1 MLCVHF
7 RISLIFSICSVF
19 FAQKF
24 IRPYFLRKRE
34 KLRDSACRVGKRVKK
49 NAKNCDNKH
58 LQATKVYI
66 MIQKWTKVLKYS
78 KTDRIIVVFS
88 ICIVNTSIYTL
99 RWEKQVNWN
108 GVKKCWFNLVFNSA
122 IDFCLDPCF
131 MTFDCRYRFDVY
143 IFCRYF
149 VHISFKFF
157 HFIVVD
163 LIPRVHKKPIYK
175 LVDNGNSC
183 QNAESSQ
190 KRWTVV

>member
-7 RISLIFSICSVF
+7 RISLIFSICSAIHF
-19 FAQKF
+19 TQKF

-58 LQATKVYI
+58 SQATKVYI

-108 GVKKCWFNLVFNSA
+108 GVKICWFNLAFFGLIWLFCNSA
-122 IDFCLDPCF
+122 IDNQFSVWNHVLWRLIVDIDLTFTYF
-131 MTFDCRYRFDVY
+131 MYFVDILY
-143 IFCRYF
+143 IFRSIFSFYCCRPD
-149 VHISFKFF
+149 STC
-157 HFIVVD
+157 
-163 LIPRVHKKPIYK
+163 P
-175 LVDNGNSC
+175 
-183 QNAESSQ
+183 
-190 KRWTVV
+190 